1 MGKLTLKIPPV
12 FVWVL
17 IALLGAAINQRFVN
31 FSVNFP
37 NNMFV
42 SCVLFLVAVIIGLL
56 GVFEFKKHKTSVHP
70 VDLSRAKNI
79 VTSGVFGYSRNPM
92 YLALAVTLISTSII
106 QSSVVFVITVPMFV
120 VYMNEFQIK
129 AEEAFL
135 TEKFGEEFKQYM
147 KSVRRWI

>member
-1 MGKLTLKIPPV
+1 
-12 FVWVL
+12 
-17 IALLGAAINQRFVN
+17 
-31 FSVNFP
+31 
-37 NNMFV
+37 
-42 SCVLFLVAVIIGLL
+42 
-56 GVFEFKKHKTSVHP
+56 
-70 VDLSRAKNI
+70 
-79 VTSGVFGYSRNPM
+79 M